1 MADDSSHT
9 ETKKAHKKRHSGVK
23 ADKKKAKNKPTE
35 RTKNPKAF
43 AITKARSAEK
53 RFRRKEDLTTK
64 KQHIPIVDKTPE
76 EPPPVLIAVVGPP
89 KVGKTT
95 LIMNLIKNFT
105 KTNVTKVNGP
115 ITVVTSKKRRITLIE
130 CNNDI
135 NSMIDVAKCAD
146 LVLLLVDAS
155 FGFEMEIFEFLNICQ
170 VHGMPKIMG
179 ILNHLDMIKNA
190 KALKMQKKLLKHR
203 FWTEVYDG
211 AKLFYL
217 SGLIHGEYLKNEI
230 RNLGRFISIMKFR
243 PLTWRGAHSYLIADR
258 MEDITNAEQIR
269 LNAKC
274 DRNVVLYGYVRGV
287 PLKKE
292 NMVHIAGLG
301 DMPIDELST
310 LPDPCP
316 LPSGE
321 KKRSLMEKER
331 LLYAPMSGVGGIVY
345 DKDAVYIELQGS
357 HSHKHGPKNSE
368 QQQIVD
374 SFIEKKETFDVTID
388 NQEFR
393 LFSGGAVIKS
403 SDFVDEAKPVELES
417 DEDEDERD
425 DEDDDEEEE
434 EEEEDSGLE
443 DSDDEEEVGKG
454 ARLGWIPDEGDGGED
469 DEEEGSSDEDDED
482 DMNDMDALGKKSR
495 SSGYLSSDDEQTASG
510 SNTMAWKDGLAA
522 RARKDYLERLATNKN
537 LMKIVYGVFSKFHK
551 RQQEREAAEAENA
564 ESEDED
570 LLGGIFKSVTQKQTE
585 LQKKKSVQ
593 DGDECCFFE
602 EYGDGVRD
610 WTAADNKDLIRN
622 CFVTGKWKASE
633 DAEELLK
640 LDDMSDGDS
649 DVYGDFED
657 LETGEKHEAP
667 KGSKGSKKSDQEPDP
682 SEDGEDGEAKEGD
695 GAKGVKRKVT
705 RIEEKNMSRT
715 ELMAKK
721 MKLKAKFDSE
731 YDNPEKDDQRIE
743 GDHQYYEKL
752 KADALRQSELNKK
765 EFANLDEDVRL
776 NIEGHRAGLYVRMSF
791 KNISAEF
798 VEHFDPAYPVL
809 IGGLNMVEENVGYVN
824 CKVKKHRWY
833 KKTLKTGDPLI
844 ISLGWRRFQTVP
856 IYAKVEDDFKHRYLK
871 YTPNHVTCSMSFW
884 GPITPQNTGMMAIQT
899 VAYDQKEVRKL
910 GFRVAATGAVSESDK
925 NVEIMKKLKLIGT
938 PEKIY
943 QKTAY
948 VKGMFNSTL
957 EVAKFE
963 GAKIRTVSGIRGQ
976 IKKAVPPEGS
986 FRATFEDRIQLSDIV
1001 FCRTWFRVNVPK
1013 FYAPVTNL
1021 LLPQEQ
1027 KTQWI
1032 GMKTL
1037 GQLKREKNIQ
1047 FEPKED
1053 STYKKIVREKLSFR
1067 PLVIPKSLQ
1076 KALPYKDKPKLGPVN
1091 PKKSFESERVA
1102 VVLSPHEQKVAK
1114 MMNMIKTNFKTKAS
1128 KQLRQTRERS
1138 KKYKK
1143 QQMNEKFKKLQRQKE
1158 LKKKVFKAISKMDA
1172 KNEEKKKGG
1181 VKQ

>member
-1 MADDSSHT
+1 MGEDGEHSES
-9 ETKKAHKKRHSGVK
+9 KKAHKKRHSGVK
-23 ADKKKAKNKPTE
+23 ADKKKAKNKPTD

-53 RFRRKEDLTTK
+53 RFRRKEDLITK
-64 KQHIPIVDKTPE
+64 KQHIPLVDKTPE

-95 LIMNLIKNFT
+95 LIMNLIKNYT
-105 KTNVTKVNGP
+105 KTNVTNIKGP

-135 NSMIDVAKCAD
+135 NSMIDIAKCAD
-146 LVLLLVDAS
+146 LVLLMVDAS

-190 KALKMQKKLLKHR
+190 SALKMQKKVLKHR
-203 FWTEVYDG
+203 FWKEVYDG

-230 RNLGRFISIMKFR
+230 RNLGRFISVMKFR
-243 PLTWRGAHSYLIADR
+243 PLTWRGAHSYIVADR
-258 MEDITNAEQIR
+258 IEDITNAEQIR

-274 DRNVVLYGYVRGV
+274 DRDVVLYGYVRGV

-301 DMPIDELST
+301 DLHIDELNT
-310 LPDPCP
+310 LTDPCP

-321 KKRSLMEKER
+321 KKRSLLEKER

-357 HSHKHGPKNSE
+357 HSHKKGVAKNTE
-368 QQQIVD
+368 QQQIVN
-374 SFIEKKETFDVTID
+374 SFMEKKETFDVTIE

-393 LFSGGAVIKS
+393 LFSGGDVIKS
-403 SDFVDEAKPVELES
+403 GDFVDESRKAAQDS
-417 DEDEDERD
+417 DDDEDED
-425 DEDDDEEEE
+425 DDDEEEDDRSD
-434 EEEEDSGLE
+434 EDSGVE
-443 DSDDEEEVGKG
+443 DSGDEKDIVKG
-454 ARLGWIPDEGDGGED
+454 AR
-469 DEEEGSSDEDDED
+469 
-482 DMNDMDALGKKSR
+482 
-495 SSGYLSSDDEQTASG
+495 GYLSSDDEEASAG
-510 SNTMAWKDGLAA
+510 NNTMSWKDGLVT
-522 RARKDYLERLATNKN
+522 RARNDYLERQATNKS

-551 RQQEREAAEAENA
+551 QAEAGA
-564 ESEDED
+564 EEDED
-570 LLGGIFKSVTQKQTE
+570 DEDGLLGGIFKSLAQKQAE
-585 LQKKKSVQ
+585 AQKKKSVL
-593 DGDECCFFE
+593 DVDECSFFE

-610 WTAADNKDLIRN
+610 WTAEENKDLIRN

-649 DVYGDFED
+649 EVYGDFED
-657 LETGEKHEAP
+657 LETGEKHEA
-667 KGSKGSKKSDQEPDP
+667 SKPSGEGEEESDEEAEKE
-682 SEDGEDGEAKEGD
+682 EDVNRG
-695 GAKGVKRKVT
+695 KRKIS
-705 RIEEKNMSRT
+705 RIEEQNMSRA

-731 YDNPEKDDQRIE
+731 YDNPAKDDHQIE
-743 GDHQYYEKL
+743 GDHHYYEKL

-765 EFANLDEDVRL
+765 EFANLDDDVRL
-776 NIEGHRAGLYVRMSF
+776 NIEGHRAGLYVRMNF
-791 KNISAEF
+791 KNVPAEF
-798 VEHFDPAYPVL
+798 VEHFDASYPVL
-809 IGGLNMVEENVGYVN
+809 IGGLNMAEENVGFVN

-844 ISLGWRRFQTVP
+844 ISLGWRRFQTCP

-871 YTPNHVTCSMSFW
+871 YTPNHVTCSMSFF
-884 GPITPQNTGMMAIQT
+884 GPITPQNTGFMAIQS
-899 VAYDQKEVRKL
+899 VAYDQKEMRKL
-910 GFRVAATGAVSESDK
+910 GFRVAATGSVSETDK
-925 NVEIMKKLKLIGT
+925 SVDIMKKLKLIGT
-938 PEKIY
+938 PYKIY
-943 QKTAY
+943 QKTAF
-948 VKGMFNSTL
+948 VKGMFNTTL

-963 GAKIRTVSGIRGQ
+963 GAKVRTVSGIRGQ

-986 FRATFEDRIQLSDIV
+986 FRATFEDRIMLSDIV
-1001 FCRTWFRVNVPK
+1001 FCRTWFKVPVPT

-1021 LLPQEQ
+1021 LLPPEK
-1027 KTQWI
+1027 KTHWV

-1037 GQLKREKNIQ
+1037 GQLKREKNLQ
-1047 FEPKED
+1047 FEAKED
-1053 STYKKIVREKLSFR
+1053 STYKPIVREKLAFR
-1067 PLVIPKSLQ
+1067 PLTIPQSLQ
-1076 KALPYKDKPKLGPVN
+1076 KALPYKDKPKLGPIN
-1091 PKKSFESERVA
+1091 PRKPFESTRVA

-1114 MMNMIKTNFKTKAS
+1114 MMSMIKTNFVN
-1128 KQLRQTRERS
+1128 KQAKQHRAMQERS

-1143 QQMNEKFKKLQRQKE
+1143 QLTDENYKRLQRQKD
-1158 LKKKVFKAISKMDA
+1158 LKKKVFKAISKMDT
-1172 KNEEKKKGG
+1172 KTEEKLKTGKK
-1181 VKQ
+1181 

>member
-1 MADDSSHT
+1 MADDADHGDK
-9 ETKKAHKKRHSGVK
+9 KKAHKKRHSGVK
-23 ADKKKAKNKPTE
+23 ADKKKAKNKPTD

-53 RFRRKEDLTTK
+53 RFRRKEDIITK
-64 KQHIPIVDKTPE
+64 KQHIPLVDKTPE
-76 EPPPVLIAVVGPP
+76 EPPPVLVAVVGPP

-105 KTNVTKVNGP
+105 KTNVHNVCGP

-135 NSMIDVAKCAD
+135 NSMIDIAKSVD
-146 LVLLLVDAS
+146 LVLLMVDAS

-190 KALKMQKKLLKHR
+190 KTLKMQKKVLKHR

-230 RNLGRFISIMKFR
+230 RNLGRFISVMKFR
-243 PLTWRGAHSYLIADR
+243 PLTWRGAHSYLLADR
-258 MEDITNAEQIR
+258 MEDITNTEQIR
-269 LNAKC
+269 LNPKC
-274 DRNVVLYGYVRGV
+274 DREVVLYGYVRGV

-301 DMPIDELST
+301 DMHIEELSA

-316 LPSGE
+316 LPSRE
-321 KKRSLMEKER
+321 KKRNLLEKER

-357 HSHKHGPKNSE
+357 HSHKSASKNAE
-368 QQQIVD
+368 QQQIVE
-374 SFIEKKETFDVTID
+374 SFIGKKETFDVTID

-393 LFSGGAVIKS
+393 LFSDGDVIKS
-403 SDFVDEAKPVELES
+403 SEFVDKTRKVAAS
-417 DEDEDERD
+417 
-425 DEDDDEEEE
+425 DDEEEADDNE
-434 EEEEDSGLE
+434 DDDQLASEEDSGLE
-443 DSDDEEEVGKG
+443 DNEDSDNEATDAKG
-454 ARLGWIPDEGDGGED
+454 ARLGWIPEEDED
-469 DEEEGSSDEDDED
+469 DDDDQSGSGSDDDDDED
-482 DMNDMDALGKKSR
+482 DLIVNKR
-495 SSGYLSSDDEQTASG
+495 SGYLSSDDENMAAG
-510 SNTMAWKDGLAA
+510 ENTMAWKDGLAE
-522 RARKDYLERLATNKN
+522 RARREYLERQATTKS
-537 LMKIVYGVFSKFHK
+537 LMKIVYGVFSKAHQRAK
-551 RQQEREAAEAENA
+551 AKAAEEAAEGGSE
-564 ESEDED
+564 EEDEED
-570 LLGGIFKSVTQKQTE
+570 EGLLGGIFKSLAQKQAE

-593 DGDECCFFE
+593 DVDECCFFE

-610 WTAADNKDLIRN
+610 WTTEENKELIKN

-633 DAEELLK
+633 DAEELLQ

-649 DVYGDFED
+649 EVYGDFED
-657 LETGEKHEAP
+657 LETGEKHQATKSA
-667 KGSKGSKKSDQEPDP
+667 KGTPAK
-682 SEDGEDGEAKEGD
+682 DGKEKEGETPKE
-695 GAKGVKRKVT
+695 GNEESSALGKRKMT
-705 RIEEKNMSRT
+705 RMEEKNMTRA

-731 YDNPEKDDQRIE
+731 YDNPEKDDQHIE

-765 EFANLDEDVRL
+765 EFSKLDEDVRL

-791 KNISAEF
+791 RKVAAEF
-798 VEHFDPAYPVL
+798 VTHFDANYPIL
-809 IGGLNMVEENVGYVN
+809 IGGLNMAEENVGFVS

-844 ISLGWRRFQTVP
+844 VSLGWRRFQTIP

-884 GPITPQNTGMMAIQT
+884 GPITPQNTGFMAIQS

-910 GFRVAATGAVSESDK
+910 GFRVAATGAVSETDK
-925 NVEIMKKLKLIGT
+925 SVEIMKKLKLIGT
-938 PEKIY
+938 PSKIY
-943 QKTAY
+943 QKTAFIQ
-948 VKGMFNSTL
+948 GMFNSTL

-976 IKKAVPPEGS
+976 IKKACPPEGS
-986 FRATFEDRIQLSDIV
+986 YRATFEDRIQLSDIV
-1001 FCRTWFRVNVPK
+1001 FCRTWFKVKVPT

-1021 LLPQEQ
+1021 LLPPEQ
-1027 KTQWI
+1027 KSQWI

-1037 GQLKREKNIQ
+1037 GQLKREKDLH
-1047 FEPKED
+1047 FEAKED
-1053 STYKKIVREKLSFR
+1053 SSYKPIVREKLAFR

-1076 KALPYKDKPKLGPVN
+1076 KALPYKDKPKLGPTN
-1091 PKKSFESERVA
+1091 PKKSIESERVA
-1102 VVLSPHEQKVAK
+1102 VIQSPHEQKVAK
-1114 MMNMIKTNFKTKAS
+1114 MMKMIRTNFKS
-1128 KQLRQTRERS
+1128 KQVKQQRLGRERT
-1138 KKYKK
+1138 KQYKK
-1143 QQMNEKFKKLQRQKE
+1143 QKLNEDFRKLQRQKE

-1172 KNEEKKKGG
+1172 QNEDKLKSGRK
-1181 VKQ
+1181 